1 MMNPR
6 FSTSSAKATNT
17 KANNQVKVK
26 AVTRGCQDATWP
38 PPNRTTNRKTSVQ
51 LTIPRIIPAPHSF
64 FVDLEGCRP
73 ISLKGRLIKHFQAM
87 IGISIIRTSVRSC
100 IVTGRQASL
109 TQLARGE
116 K

>member
-38 PPNRTTNRKTSVQ
+38 PPNHTTNRKTSVQ

-64 FVDLEGCRP
+64 LWIWKDAGPFR
-73 ISLKGRLIKHFQAM
+73 SKG
-87 IGISIIRTSVRSC
+87 V
-100 IVTGRQASL
+100 
-109 TQLARGE
+109 
-116 K
+116 